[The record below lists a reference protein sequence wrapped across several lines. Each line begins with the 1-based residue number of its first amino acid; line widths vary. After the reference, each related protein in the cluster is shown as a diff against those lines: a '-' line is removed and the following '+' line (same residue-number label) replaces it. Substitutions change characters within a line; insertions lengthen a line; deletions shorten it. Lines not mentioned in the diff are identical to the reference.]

1 MPAERIPFSTSP
13 HPLTV
18 RSNEGMVRVV
28 NPSNGN
34 RALIKGM
41 STEVLDLQFA
51 HIRSQMLLAAIEYGA
66 LHLHRIDSS
75 AGKIVC
81 TALLK
86 IVDTGAPTCGG
97 PDSTLAA
104 SAALHR
110 ISWCPYVPERET
122 DIDEYVS
129 QQLVWVRGQR
139 FGCYSMRAVLDRYG
153 SGGTLDAAEMEGTLC
168 NSETTFITGA
178 SFSPDGT
185 TLCVSADDGVIR
197 FYQVYFHTNE
207 PNPRCLH
214 QWTPHGG
221 KPISAFFFLDNLTM
235 YSKE

>member
-1 MPAERIPFSTSP
+1 M
-13 HPLTV
+13 
-18 RSNEGMVRVV
+18 RVV

-51 HIRSQMLLAAIEYGA
+51 HIRSQMLLAAIEHGA
-66 LHLHRIDSS
+66 LHLHRIESL

-86 IVDTGAPTCGG
+86 IVDTSPLAAEPSAAGLA
-97 PDSTLAA
+97 AA

-129 QQLVWVRGQR
+129 QQLVWVRGQN
-139 FGCYSMRAVLDRYG
+139 FACYSMRSVLDRHG
-153 SGGTLDAAEMEGTLC
+153 SGCTLDAAEVDGTLS
-168 NSETTFITGA
+168 NSETTNITGA